1 MTLRVLAALLLAS
14 VSLAPCTHAGLI
26 IGFKAGAQAHT
37 DVALAHVPSKALVA
51 EFLDPGDTG
60 TGKSV
65 GYLVWREILTAI
77 SDQAGAG
84 VILAI
89 APGEDRITD
98 MLEKAYHDA
107 AVSIAKDQKAS
118 MAVWGAVN
126 TAGDDLFVSTYL
138 SLLPE
143 TADTQLKLTLTGE
156 PSPPPGLQAQITRT
170 NYNFPLVE
178 TTRAL
183 LFERRIVT
191 RKQVTLRATADP
203 SAQVI
208 AKLSKDKALDAVD
221 MDKGWFKVRLANGQV
236 GYLDNSVV
244 DVPPRTIEAT
254 YVSTTLKATP
264 GGQHVRKVMLNGPYR
279 VLDMRYVA
287 NTGLWYELAVDD
299 DRGWVPAHLV
309 RARFSLPIVHFVA
322 GLYRYQFKRYEDARR
337 EFVQYVSAPDSMAD
351 NPSLASAY
359 QLLGASTLLTKPDV
373 FMTDA
378 SVLEYFSKA
387 VNATP
392 YDPSAYSLRALATL
406 AVQRNEIN
414 VLKDLEQ
421 ALSLDPTD
429 SIATRIT
436 HTLSQDLN
444 TPGGGRLKYMLSGS
458 AQVRLRFEDLAKRYP
473 MTGVPTRE

>member
-14 VSLAPCTHAGLI
+14 VSLTPCTHAGEI
-26 IGFKAGAQAHT
+26 IRFQAGAQAHT
-37 DVALAHVPSKALVA
+37 DVVLAHVPVKALVA

-60 TGKSV
+60 TGKSLS
-65 GYLVWREILTAI
+65 YLVWREILTAI

-84 VILAI
+84 VILAR
-89 APGEDRITD
+89 APGEERITD
-98 MLEKAYHDA
+98 MLEKDYHGA
-107 AVSIAKDQKAS
+107 AVRIAKEQKAS

-126 TAGDDLFVSTYL
+126 TAGGDLFVNTYL

-143 TADTQLKLTLTGE
+143 TADTQLKLTLSGE
-156 PSPPPGLQAQITRT
+156 PSLPPGLQAKIMRT

-178 TTRAL
+178 TPRAR

-203 SAQVI
+203 SAQVV
-208 AKLSKDKALDAVD
+208 ATLSKDKALDAVD

-254 YVSTTLKATP
+254 LVSTTLKATP
-264 GGQHVRKVMLNGPYR
+264 GGQHVRNVTLNGPYR
-279 VLDMRYVA
+279 VLDMRYEA
-287 NTGLWYELAVDD
+287 KTGLWYELEVDKVH
-299 DRGWVPAHLV
+299 GWVPAHLV

-337 EFVQYVSAPDSMAD
+337 EFAQYVSALNFVND

-359 QLLGASTLLTKPDV
+359 QLLGASTMLTKNTV
-373 FMTDA
+373 FETDD

-392 YDPSAYSLRALATL
+392 YDPSAYSLRALAAL
-406 AVQRNEIN
+406 AVQRKAETA
-414 VLKDLEQ
+414 LKDLEQ

-429 SIATRIT
+429 PIATRIT
-436 HTLSQDLN
+436 DTIRQDLMK
-444 TPGGGRLKYMLSGS
+444 PGGGRLRYMLEDG
-458 AQVRLRFEDLAKRYP
+458 AAAGPKFENLANRYP
-473 MTGVPTRE
+473 MTGASTRE